1 MSPALLADAVT
12 LVHFGFVLFV
22 AAGGF
27 LVLRWPVLAWLHVPC
42 FVWGALISFAG
53 WICPL
58 TPLEN
63 HFRRLAGQE
72 GYETGFVE
80 HYIIPILY
88 PGALTRGIQVG
99 LGVAVLLVN
108 GAIYARLLFRMRR
121 RRRDGAGIA
130 GSRREVSGS

>member
-27 LVLRWPVLAWLHVPC
+27 LVLRWPRLAWLHVPC

-108 GAIYARLLFRMRR
+108 GVIYAHLLSGRLRGQRR
-121 RRRDGAGIA
+121 PGGP
-130 GSRREVSGS
+130 GSEGRISGS